1 MCCVDGVHKVPDDVA
16 TIAGIDAVAVANG
29 IAEPKSASSPRT
41 PRPRPDQLLF
51 NDYEL
56 FQAYM
61 TDELSKSKVYKFYDV
76 ACTQ

>member
-1 MCCVDGVHKVPDDVA
+1 MCCVDGVHSVPNDVA
-16 TIAGIDAVAVANG
+16 AIAGTDAVAVADSVE
-29 IAEPKSASSPRT
+29 EPKSASSPRA
-41 PRPRPDQLLF
+41 PKPRPDQLLF